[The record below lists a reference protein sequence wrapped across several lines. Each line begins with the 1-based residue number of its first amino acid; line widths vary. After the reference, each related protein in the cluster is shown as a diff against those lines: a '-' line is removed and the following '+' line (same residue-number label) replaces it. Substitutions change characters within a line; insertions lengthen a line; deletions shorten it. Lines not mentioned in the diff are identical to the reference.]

1 MPAATHADN
10 ADSPTM
16 HAPTPLALVAHPSA
30 PQAAVA
36 SLAVGCRRS
45 GTGGLAIDY
54 RLRGDLAQLALVH
67 PPAALPSE
75 RLWEYSCFEAFV
87 AVAGR
92 DAYREF
98 NFSPNGQWASFA
110 FTSYRERR
118 HEVLPAGVQPAIACA
133 FDAGELRL
141 SVQVPAALLPAA
153 GARPGAPSGAQSV
166 ELAIGLAAVLVGGDG
181 TASWWAL
188 VHPAAKPD
196 FHQRAAFVLQL
207 PAATGGTAE

>member
-30 PQAAVA
+30 PQTAVA

-67 PPAALPSE
+67 PPAALPPE

-87 AVAGR
+87 AVAGC

-110 FTSYRERR
+110 FAAYRERR
-118 HEVLPAGVQPAIACA
+118 REALPTGVQPAIACA

-141 SVQVPAALLPAA
+141 WVEVPAALLPAV
-153 GARPGAPSGAQSV
+153 GARPGAQAV
-166 ELAIGLAAVLVGGDG
+166 ELAIGLAAVIVGGDG
-181 TASWWAL
+181 ATSWWAL
-188 VHPAAKPD
+188 AHPAAKPD
-196 FHQRAAFVLQL
+196 FHQRAAFVLRL
-207 PAATGGTAE
+207 PAATGGKGE